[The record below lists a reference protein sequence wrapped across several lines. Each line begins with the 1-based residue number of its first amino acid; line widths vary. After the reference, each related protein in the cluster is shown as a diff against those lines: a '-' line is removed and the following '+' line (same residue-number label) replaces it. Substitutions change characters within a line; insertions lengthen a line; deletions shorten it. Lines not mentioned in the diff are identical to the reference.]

1 MPSDGP
7 FMGLASIDKRAK
19 QFEGSMAAGTV
30 PQWVN
35 VCVCASVCVFVKVLL
50 GVGRA
55 AGIGLVVG
63 SPLGWLAGNFPRLNS
78 FNNVRHI
85 KSSWQLAKSLRASRS
100 RNRTRSKSRQRKMLT
115 KTMANAKDERR
126 RVQNAH
132 THTHT
137 HTEVCH
143 VYAPVCLFMR
153 LCVWL
158 CMCIHATCV
167 CVSSEL
173 PLQHIMLVKIEF

>member
-30 PQWVN
+30 PQWVYVC
-35 VCVCASVCVFVKVLL
+35 VCVCAKVLL
-50 GVGRA
+50 GVCRA

-63 SPLGWLAGNFPRLNS
+63 SLLGWLAGNFPRLNS

-100 RNRTRSKSRQRKMLT
+100 RGRSRSRQRKMLT
-115 KTMANAKDERR
+115 KTMAKAKDERQR
-126 RVQNAH
+126 EQNAH
-132 THTHT
+132 DTHTQTYT
-137 HTEVCH
+137 HWGMPRVCACLF
-143 VYAPVCLFMR
+143 VYASVRVCVHAWLV
-153 LCVWL
+153 CV
-158 CMCIHATCV
+158 CV